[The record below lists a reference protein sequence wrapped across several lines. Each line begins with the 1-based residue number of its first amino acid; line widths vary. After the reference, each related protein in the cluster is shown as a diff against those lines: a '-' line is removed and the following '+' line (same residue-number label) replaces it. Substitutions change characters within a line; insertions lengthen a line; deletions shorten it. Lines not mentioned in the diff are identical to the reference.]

1 MPTLAVSG
9 YFLAIL
15 SDSKLLLNGNIF
27 FDHPEEFDD
36 RQVCDVLKVISNESI
51 DHDDP
56 KEFDD
61 PQLFKDPRGIS
72 IGSMGLIIQR
82 STVHCSDTSILDG
95 LVLTC
100 LISYHI
106 HNYYNHSYHFRC
118 VHLFY
123 HIFVLNASP
132 RNIVNSSFV
141 SSVRSSN
148 SHTDLLLTQQ
158 HHHPT
163 FSDHTG
169 PQHWTFTF

>member
-82 STVHCSDTSILDG
+82 STVHCSDNSIFDG
-95 LVLTC
+95 L
-100 LISYHI
+100 
-106 HNYYNHSYHFRC
+106 F
-118 VHLFY
+118 F
-123 HIFVLNASP
+123 
-132 RNIVNSSFV
+132 
-141 SSVRSSN
+141 
-148 SHTDLLLTQQ
+148 
-158 HHHPT
+158 
-163 FSDHTG
+163 
-169 PQHWTFTF
+169 